1 MQKNNNHN
9 RNSEQRQQL
18 SFEQRVQDIMSR
30 YQVTEGEARSITE
43 KLVAVEAQDQEELYQ
58 QIISN
63 PKEVADDIEAL
74 TEYTKLDE
82 ELTEAQIRKHE
93 ERRQKVRDTIDTYDQ
108 MLKQEQERILLE
120 MEAVDREREQLEKL
134 AYIESVKQKT
144 SKLEDEKQRHE
155 LVLEGKEEGENNI
168 NSNYNSSDRG
178 GNDSYNG

>member
-1 MQKNNNHN
+1 M
-9 RNSEQRQQL
+9 
-18 SFEQRVQDIMSR
+18 
-30 YQVTEGEARSITE
+30 TEGEARSITE

-134 AYIESVKQKT
+134 HILRA
-144 SKLEDEKQRHE
+144 
-155 LVLEGKEEGENNI
+155 
-168 NSNYNSSDRG
+168 
-178 GNDSYNG
+178 

>member
-1 MQKNNNHN
+1 M
-9 RNSEQRQQL
+9 
-18 SFEQRVQDIMSR
+18 
-30 YQVTEGEARSITE
+30 
-43 KLVAVEAQDQEELYQ
+43 
-58 QIISN
+58 
-63 PKEVADDIEAL
+63 
-74 TEYTKLDE
+74 DE

-134 AYIESVKQKT
+134 AYIESVKQET
-144 SKLEDEKQRHE
+144 SKLEDEKQLHE

-178 GNDSYNG
+178 GNDSFNG